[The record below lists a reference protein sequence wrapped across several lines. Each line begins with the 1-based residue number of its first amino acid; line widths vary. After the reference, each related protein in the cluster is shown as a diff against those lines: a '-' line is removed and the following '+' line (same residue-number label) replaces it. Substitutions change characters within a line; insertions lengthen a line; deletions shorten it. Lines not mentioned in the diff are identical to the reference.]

1 MYIRPIERCV
11 MLTGALGLRSID
23 IHGEG
28 QTLRDWC
35 TSSILFSWCH
45 RETLD
50 WRVALSVKILLF
62 GVSFGVLGKRVLRS
76 N

>member
-1 MYIRPIERCV
+1 

-35 TSSILFSWCH
+35 ASSILFNRWH
-45 RETLD
+45 REMLD
-50 WRVALSVKILLF
+50 RRVALSIKILLF
-62 GVSFGVLGKRVLRS
+62 SVSFGILGKRVLRS